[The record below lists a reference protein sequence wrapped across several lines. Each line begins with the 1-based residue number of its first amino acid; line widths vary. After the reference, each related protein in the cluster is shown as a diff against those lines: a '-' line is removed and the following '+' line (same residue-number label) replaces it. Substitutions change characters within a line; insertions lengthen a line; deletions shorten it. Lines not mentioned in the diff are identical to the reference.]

1 MSRATVTAY
10 LRDLTTAQAAELA
23 GITPASFRR
32 EMMRERERGRDHR
45 APREQWPDAR
55 APLWDEATIRAWCLA
70 RERRRTRSD

>member
-32 EMMRERERGRDHR
+32 
-45 APREQWPDAR
+45 
-55 APLWDEATIRAWCLA
+55 
-70 RERRRTRSD
+70 